1 MCFGLEKA
9 TGKMPKFIGKP
20 EPQMVFCAMQKTGFA
35 KEETLV
41 VGDRIYTD
49 IASGYNAGVD
59 TLLVLSGEATMKDYN
74 ESDIK
79 PTFVLNSVKDLL

>member
-1 MCFGLEKA
+1 
-9 TGKMPKFIGKP
+9 
-20 EPQMVFCAMQKTGFA
+20 MVFCAMQKTGFA

-59 TLLVLSGEATMKDYN
+59 TLLVLSGEATMNDYN
-74 ESDIK
+74 DSDIK